1 MSKISYCSL
10 EEAWGDSFNRKD
22 ISTNDQKK
30 KDEINKYDKLV
41 DDSDSERKNVIKNMN
56 AIERNKIDEKKN
68 DSLIEYNKYRF
79 NQENKVNST
88 NYDKNYSPFNESIEK
103 KYLQDK
109 INYLESEFRKYKY
122 FLEKPVFEQDTKNE
136 PTIEHF
142 DNDNNNINNNKESKD
157 NDIIDLIVLI
167 IIGILIIFVLNS
179 IFNIGKA
186 IGMRN
191 KSL

>member
-22 ISTNDQKK
+22 ITTNDQKK
-30 KDEINKYDKLV
+30 KNEINKYDKLV
-41 DDSDSERKNVIKNMN
+41 DDSDTERKNVIKNMN
-56 AIERNKIDEKKN
+56 TIERNKVEEKSN
-68 DSLIEYNKYRF
+68 DSIVEYNKYRF

-88 NYDKNYSPFNESIEK
+88 NYDKNYSPFNDSIEK

-122 FLEKPVFEQDTKNE
+122 FLEKPVFESNNKNE

-142 DNDNNNINNNKESKD
+142 ENDNNNNIKESKD
-157 NDIIDLIVLI
+157 TDIIDLIVLI